1 MEETQRRKDAKTRR
15 RTAALSASLRLCAFA
30 LNLWPSRGS
39 MCLLSILA
47 VSIEVGSQDIPSQN
61 PESRRFTRE
70 IVVL

>member
-1 MEETQRRKDAKTRR
+1 MEETQRREGGRPP
-15 RTAALSASLRLCAFA
+15 SPRLCAFA

-61 PESRRFTRE
+61 PESHRFTWE